1 MLRQNLKIYKKPIK
15 SLKYFSMD
23 FLEMEPFETDL
34 VILCPPWG
42 GIDTN
47 EYSSSDL
54 DEIMIPKLSEILIH
68 ARKFS

>member
-1 MLRQNLKIYKKPIK
+1 
-15 SLKYFSMD
+15 
-23 FLEMEPFETDL
+23 MEPFETDL

-47 EYSSSDL
+47 EYSVSDF
-54 DEIMIPKLSEILIH
+54 DEIMSPKLSEILIH